1 MGSENFRQPAKFV
14 VVVGVRQP
22 GGVEQ
27 DVPDT
32 GHQLVQELAPLGVVE
47 ERTSDGGDLD
57 EAGERERGEGDR
69 QRRVEVEEELQGAE
83 LQESWPPARWNL
95 EMKKFGIRTLPF
107 YRR

>member
-1 MGSENFRQPAKFV
+1 MVIVRIRQACRV
-14 VVVGVRQP
+14 L
-22 GGVEQ
+22 Q
-27 DVPDT
+27 DFPDT
-32 GHQLVQELAPLGVVE
+32 SHELVEELAPLCVVE
-47 ERTSDGGDLD
+47 ERPPDRGDLD

-95 EMKKFGIRTLPF
+95 EMKKFGIRTLPC

>member
-27 DVPDT
+27 DVPDS

-47 ERTSDGGDLD
+47 ERASDGGDLD

-69 QRRVEVEEELQGAE
+69 QRRVQIEEQLQGAE
-83 LQESWPPARWNL
+83 LQKGRTPTRRDLKWRP
-95 EMKKFGIRTLPF
+95 KK
-107 YRR
+107 